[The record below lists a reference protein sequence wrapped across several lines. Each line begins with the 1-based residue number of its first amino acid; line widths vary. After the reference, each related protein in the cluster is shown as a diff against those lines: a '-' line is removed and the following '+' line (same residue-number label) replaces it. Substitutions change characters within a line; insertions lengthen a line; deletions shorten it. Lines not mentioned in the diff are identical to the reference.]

1 MHTHMVELED
11 RPGGYVF
18 AAPSDDGSSR
28 HTHTVK
34 LKDGSTVQTG
44 PSIGHGPSHAHML
57 PDGSMTSDPL
67 DADQAF
73 RTGWLPSIM
82 HSSFGDWSGLSE
94 IPTTAIVVG
103 VGAIV
108 LIAAYMGFQHW
119 KSMSPEERAD
129 ARRRQVQMTLIR
141 EGGSTARSLLRR

>member
-1 MHTHMVELED
+1 MVELED

-18 AAPSDDGSSR
+18 AAPAPEGM

-34 LKDGSTVQTG
+34 LQDGSVVQTG
-44 PSIGHGPSHAHML
+44 PSIGHGPSHAHMM
-57 PDGSMTSDPL
+57 PDGSLTSDQL
-67 DADQAF
+67 DGEAF

-82 HSSFGDWSGLSE
+82 SSSFGDWSGLSE

-108 LIAAYMGFQHW
+108 LVAAYMGFQHW
-119 KSMSPEERAD
+119 KTLSPEERRE
-129 ARRRQVQMTLIR
+129 ARAHQARMTLIH
-141 EGGSTARSLLRR
+141 EGGRVVRHAMR